1 MKVCIIARVSTDD
14 KEQNP
19 ESQLIPCRKY
29 CKDHSHTII
38 TEIVDHYTGRV
49 DIFSRP
55 DGSRLKYLLQDK
67 KIEGIVVFSVDRFSR
82 EDPIKV
88 IHQLRM
94 LESEHDCKFISIT
107 EPIFNMESEFAEPMK
122 YMLSWFSNY
131 WITQH
136 IKKVKSGMDRAKSEG
151 VYIGRPP
158 KGYTC
163 VGGVLAPKEE
173 EKYIPKIGDVVK

>member
-29 CKDHSHTII
+29 CKDQGHTII
-38 TEIVDHYTGRV
+38 TEIVDHYTGTV

-55 DGSRLKYLLQDK
+55 DGSRLKELLQNK

-88 IHQLRM
+88 IHQLRVI
-94 LESEHDCKFISIT
+94 ESEHKVKFISIT

-136 IKKVKSGMDRAKSEG
+136 KKKVKSGMDRAKQEG
-151 VYIGRPP
+151 RHIGRP
-158 KGYTC
+158 KRGFTC
-163 VGGVLAPKEE
+163 KKGVLMPKEE
-173 EKYIPKIGDVVK
+173 EKYIPKIGDTIG